1 VVEVVDHGAAPGAKM
16 RRRRAYC
23 NYLLDELLEVS
34 LPLEPLMLPEA
45 APLLAEFGLS
55 EPEALEGDELEGDEL
70 EGDELAPAVPEPYC
84 FTQSSRSVPVMPA
97 HWLGSEAPPLPALLE
112 VSALG
117 VDELLDALG
126 VVAVSLD
133 EEPLV
138 DCAQAVLARSAAAAA
153 AAMDLSIMKLSLC
166 E

>member
-1 VVEVVDHGAAPGAKM
+1 MVEVVDHGAAPGAKM
-16 RRRRAYC
+16 RQRRAYC

-34 LPLEPLMLPEA
+34 LPLEPLMLPELVPLPA
-45 APLLAEFGLS
+45 ALALS
-55 EPEALEGDELEGDEL
+55 EPEELLL
-70 EGDELAPAVPEPYC
+70 EGDELAPAAPEPYC
-84 FTQSSRSVPVMPA
+84 FTQSSRSVPVMPT
-97 HWLGSEAPPLPALLE
+97 HWLGSDAPPLPVVALLE
-112 VSALG
+112 VSLLG
-117 VDELLDALG
+117 ADALLDALG

-153 AAMDLSIMKLSLC
+153 AAMDFSIMKLSLC

>member
-1 VVEVVDHGAAPGAKM
+1 M

-45 APLLAEFGLS
+45 APLLEELGLS
-55 EPEALEGDELEGDEL
+55 EPEAP
-70 EGDELAPAVPEPYC
+70 EGDELAPDVPEPYC
-84 FTQSSRSVPVMPA
+84 FTQSSRSVPLMPA
-97 HWLGSEAPPLPALLE
+97 HWLGIAAPPLPAVLE
-112 VSALG
+112 VSLPG

-153 AAMDLSIMKLSLC
+153 AAMDFSIMKLSLC

>member
-1 VVEVVDHGAAPGAKM
+1 M

-55 EPEALEGDELEGDEL
+55 EPEELD
-70 EGDELAPAVPEPYC
+70 GDELAPAVPQPYC
-84 FTQSSRSVPVMPA
+84 FTQSSRSVPLMPA
-97 HWLGSEAPPLPALLE
+97 HWLGIEALPLPALLE
-112 VSALG
+112 VSLPG

-153 AAMDLSIMKLSLC
+153 AAMDFSIMKLSLC